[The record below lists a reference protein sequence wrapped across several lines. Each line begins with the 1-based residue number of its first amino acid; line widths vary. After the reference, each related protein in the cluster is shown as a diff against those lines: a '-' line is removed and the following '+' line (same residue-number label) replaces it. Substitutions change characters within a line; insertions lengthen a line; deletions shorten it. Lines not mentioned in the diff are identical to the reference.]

1 MNSIADHVWQ
11 STLFACVAGLLT
23 LALRKNRARVRH
35 WVWVAASLKFLIPFS
50 VLIGLSSQIEWR
62 KGPTA
67 SNVSLAIEEVSEP
80 FNTLPVVRATAREA
94 PNPVLAIL
102 FGTWACGFVGIS
114 CAWWVRWRRVRI
126 AVRAGVP
133 VEIREY
139 RSLRSRIGKMG
150 PGIFGVIRP
159 VLMLPEGIF
168 DQVSPAQIE
177 AVIEHELCH
186 IRHRDNLVAA
196 IHMFVETVFWFHPL
210 VWWIGKRMV
219 AERELGCDQEVVS
232 RRGEA
237 RVYAEAILNVCKLY
251 VESPLECVSG
261 VTGSDLKKRIEGI
274 MTGRAA
280 VRLSWVKKAA
290 LAGAGMAA
298 VAVPF
303 IVGVMRGQSA
313 AANSPKFEVASIRA
327 GCGVQSAVSDPG
339 RMILCVPLRTFIR
352 DAYVVNKDGQHHAG
366 YVNPNYIPIEGGP
379 GWVYSDR
386 FTINA
391 KAEGTASF
399 EMLHG
404 PMLQA
409 LLEDR
414 FKLKIRRESRVG
426 PAYVLTVAKGG
437 PKLQGSPEGSCVPF
451 DNMGPRP
458 AEGQVP
464 CGPDPPRAS
473 LSGPNFIT
481 AIRGFTLD
489 EFSTF
494 LFAMMDR
501 PVLNRTGIEG
511 RFDFRLEYVPDQST
525 PTILAWLAE
534 RHRPGVDPSWDPGN
548 APDPNGVSLPAAIQQ
563 QLGLRLEPTRASR
576 EFLVIDH
583 VEKPTEN

>member
-1 MNSIADHVWQ
+1 
-11 STLFACVAGLLT
+11 
-23 LALRKNRARVRH
+23 
-35 WVWVAASLKFLIPFS
+35 
-50 VLIGLSSQIEWR
+50 
-62 KGPTA
+62 
-67 SNVSLAIEEVSEP
+67 
-80 FNTLPVVRATAREA
+80 
-94 PNPVLAIL
+94 
-102 FGTWACGFVGIS
+102 
-114 CAWWVRWRRVRI
+114 
-126 AVRAGVP
+126 
-133 VEIREY
+133 
-139 RSLRSRIGKMG
+139 MG

-168 DQVSPAQIE
+168 DQLTPAQME
-177 AVIEHELCH
+177 AVVEHELCH

-210 VWWIGKRMV
+210 VWWMGKRMV
-219 AERELGCDQEVVS
+219 AERELGCDEEVVS
-232 RRGEA
+232 RGGEV

-274 MTGRAA
+274 MTGRVA
-280 VRLSWVKKAA
+280 VRLSWAKKAA

-303 IVGVMRGQSA
+303 LVGAMRGQSA
-313 AANSPKFEVASIRA
+313 AANGPKFEVASIRA
-327 GCGVQSAVSDPG
+327 GCGAGGNVAVSDPG
-339 RMILCVPLRTFIR
+339 RMTLCVTLRTFIR
-352 DAYVVNKDGQHHAG
+352 DAYIFNRDGRHHPG
-366 YVNPNYIPIEGGP
+366 YVNANVAIEGGP

-391 KAEGTASF
+391 KTEGVASF

-414 FKLKIRRESRVG
+414 FKLRIRRESRVG
-426 PAYVLTVAKGG
+426 PAYGLTVAKGG
-437 PKLQGSPEGSCVPF
+437 AKLQKSPEGNCVPF
-451 DNMGPRP
+451 NNVGPPP
-458 AEGQVP
+458 ADGQVP

-473 LSGPNFIT
+473 LSGPTFIT

-501 PVLNRTGIEG
+501 PVLNQTGIEG

-525 PTILAWLAE
+525 PTIMSWLAE

-548 APDPNGVSLPAAIQQ
+548 APDPNGASISAAIQQ
-563 QLGLRLEPTRASR
+563 QLGLRLEPTRAPR
-576 EFLVIDH
+576 EFLIIDH
-583 VEKPTEN
+583 VERPSEN